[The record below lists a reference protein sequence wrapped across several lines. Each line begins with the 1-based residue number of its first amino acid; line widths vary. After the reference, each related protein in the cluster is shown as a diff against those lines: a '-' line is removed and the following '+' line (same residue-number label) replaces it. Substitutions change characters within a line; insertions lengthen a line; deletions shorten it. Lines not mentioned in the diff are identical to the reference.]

1 MFLRLN
7 VFFSLKIYQI
17 LLGFGTLYHLKGC
30 AKVKWQK
37 LNFGP
42 TRNDENAGQSF
53 AGPNVGLC
61 SEGL

>member
-1 MFLRLN
+1 MY
-7 VFFSLKIYQI
+7 KI
-17 LLGFGTLYHLKGC
+17 LLGFGTLYHLKVC

-53 AGPNVGLC
+53 AGPNVSML
-61 SEGL
+61 